1 MFSIEGI
8 QGMNDWKAW
17 EPLHPTENGAE
28 SEIDGENIKR
38 SWNLKKYSYSKKF
51 KLMVRTLKELKFKE
65 IPICGET
72 FEEFEI

>member
-28 SEIDGENIKR
+28 SEIGGEKR
-38 SWNLKKYSYSKKF
+38 NLNWSWKHQKNLKSK
-51 KLMVRTLKELKFKE
+51 
-65 IPICGET
+65 IIGG
-72 FEEFEI
+72 EEF